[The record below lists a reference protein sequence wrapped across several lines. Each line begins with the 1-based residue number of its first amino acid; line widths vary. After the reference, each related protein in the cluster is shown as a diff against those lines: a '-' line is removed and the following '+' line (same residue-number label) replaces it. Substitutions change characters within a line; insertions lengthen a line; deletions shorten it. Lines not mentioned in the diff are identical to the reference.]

1 MEKNMKKYLSFMLGV
16 AFVLGIIFSIP
27 ATAQVY
33 SEFEPPVNI
42 QKGSYTD
49 LVNDVYLP
57 HISFTRV
64 SSTIIDTINGYVQIP
79 IGFDFEFNGNTF
91 SHLWVCVNGFVTFNN
106 PLSLSQ
112 ELPEGLF
119 TFDEARYQNNVIAP
133 YWGNHCYRATSRIS
147 YKTSNNVLTVQ
158 WQNLNVNDPTN
169 PTRVAS
175 FQVKLYKSADTTSRQ
190 GNIEFCYSSV
200 GMNVGVGAAVGIK
213 GSSFHDFLNA
223 LLYYNPSQA
232 AISEQKTLNY
242 PPTGATDSVFLF
254 KPVIRYRDTTK
265 WGDGDVDM
273 SKNFRHSGMPQNR
286 YVTINDAYLILN
298 AIATR
303 TPLDSVRG
311 RQAFHGDVNH
321 NGRYYY
327 DLTLAGAKVNIPW
340 RDEYYDQNINVPPY
354 VNVPSKT
361 NIFFQVSEF
370 DGAMILHY
378 LSARLPKLP
387 WLIDTIVQYGKIVPQ
402 ELLANNINIGEIVKV
417 NDNTYRFPVL
427 LNGYFNGS
435 VASKIEFNGK
445 ILNVESNTSDDKFLF
460 DYSND
465 LFVFAGAGEFEQ
477 SIPLV
482 YVTVA
487 ISDDEMNLNNV
498 TFNDN
503 LVANQNYKL
512 PVENSIVG
520 SDLLLQNT
528 PNPFTSNTNI
538 TLNIAQEGNY
548 TLTVYDLSGNRLNV
562 LANEYLTAGQYSYQ
576 FDGTDSY
583 GNQLSNGMYIYKLTG
598 NNTSVSMKMLLNR

>member
-1 MEKNMKKYLSFMLGV
+1 
-16 AFVLGIIFSIP
+16 
-27 ATAQVY
+27 
-33 SEFEPPVNI
+33 
-42 QKGSYTD
+42 
-49 LVNDVYLP
+49 
-57 HISFTRV
+57 
-64 SSTIIDTINGYVQIP
+64 
-79 IGFDFEFNGNTF
+79 
-91 SHLWVCVNGFVTFNN
+91 
-106 PLSLSQ
+106 
-112 ELPEGLF
+112 
-119 TFDEARYQNNVIAP
+119 
-133 YWGNHCYRATSRIS
+133 
-147 YKTSNNVLTVQ
+147 
-158 WQNLNVNDPTN
+158 
-169 PTRVAS
+169 
-175 FQVKLYKSADTTSRQ
+175 
-190 GNIEFCYSSV
+190 
-200 GMNVGVGAAVGIK
+200 
-213 GSSFHDFLNA
+213 
-223 LLYYNPSQA
+223 
-232 AISEQKTLNY
+232 
-242 PPTGATDSVFLF
+242 
-254 KPVIRYRDTTK
+254 
-265 WGDGDVDM
+265 
-273 SKNFRHSGMPQNR
+273 
-286 YVTINDAYLILN
+286 
-298 AIATR
+298 
-303 TPLDSVRG
+303 
-311 RQAFHGDVNH
+311 
-321 NGRYYY
+321 
-327 DLTLAGAKVNIPW
+327 
-340 RDEYYDQNINVPPY
+340 
-354 VNVPSKT
+354 
-361 NIFFQVSEF
+361 
-370 DGAMILHY
+370 
-378 LSARLPKLP
+378 
-387 WLIDTIVQYGKIVPQ
+387 
-402 ELLANNINIGEIVKV
+402 
-417 NDNTYRFPVL
+417 
-427 LNGYFNGS
+427 NGYFNGS